1 MIKFKDC
8 PRCRGDLY
16 LSQDIYGKFYS
27 CMQCGYL
34 RDVIEINE
42 HRFQS
47 GKKAEVIPATGD
59 WVEAERNAA

>member
-16 LSQDIYGKFYS
+16 LTQDIYGKFYS

-42 HRFQS
+42 PLFRS
-47 GKKAEVIPATGD
+47 GKKVEIIQETGD
-59 WVEAERNAA
+59 WVEAERRAA